1 MYIPSIFHFSIF
13 TNPYSTFVYPMKSPG
28 NPQEIPMKI
37 SMRHTKQWFGRTAKA
52 CGQGLS
58 QHRRKQM
65 GRVAK
70 SVRRLRLGKKG
81 DLSMECMD
89 HVLQMDWLWLVM
101 IGYDWVC
108 LKKMAIIKKNWHLN
122 PPSVMEIPMWGAQ
135 ITWYFCC
142 QMEYQG
148 WRQLSGRS
156 MSCCLDDPTA
166 YILWFS

>member
-28 NPQEIPMKI
+28 NPHENIYETHKTVI
-37 SMRHTKQWFGRTAKA
+37 RAY
-52 CGQGLS
+52 GQGLRPRPVPAPQKTDGTCCEKRS
-58 QHRRKQM
+58 TASTGEKRGPQHGM
-65 GRVAK
+65 HG
-70 SVRRLRLGKKG
+70 SCLTDG
-81 DLSMECMD
+81 
-89 HVLQMDWLWLVM
+89 LVM